1 MILNELAH
9 YLETENVARLDSNLF
24 LGLRP
29 EDGPDEILTL
39 HEYPGMAPEYQND
52 GANAGGPA
60 RERPQVQVMGRGK
73 DYESVRAMV
82 QAAWVALSRIT
93 NRTLDGVRYL
103 EVRPSSSPALI
114 GRDGND
120 RVLIGFNASVVKE
133 V

>member
-1 MILNELAH
+1 MMLTELAN
-9 YLETENVARLDSNLF
+9 YLDSLNVAKMGQNLF
-24 LGLRP
+24 TGTRP
-29 EDGPDEILTL
+29 EEPDEVLTL
-39 HEYPGMAPEYQND
+39 HEYPGQAPEYQND
-52 GANAGGPA
+52 GAFAGGPA

-82 QAAWVALSRIT
+82 QAAWVALAKVT
-93 NRTLDGVRYL
+93 NTRLSGVWYQ
-103 EVRPSSSPALI
+103 EIRPSSSPALI